1 MGITGLHGLL
11 KSIQK
16 PCNVKKF
23 AGQTLGVDAYGWLH
37 RGTAACAYEIAL
49 GRPTTKYVDFTIG
62 RLRMLQH
69 YGITPYI
76 VFDGGMLPSKEAI
89 EASRA
94 ARREESRK
102 LGEEHMRRGRTAE
115 AYQEFQKAVDVTPY
129 MARVLIEELK
139 KHKIK
144 YLVAP
149 YEADPQLVYLEKQGI
164 INGIISEDSDMLV
177 FGAKR
182 LLSKLDKN
190 GDCIEINRGDFAAC
204 RDISLIG
211 WTDENF
217 RHMCILSGCD
227 YLTNIPRMGLK
238 TAYRSIRKHKSVD
251 RVVKMVQ
258 FDGSSRVPPGY
269 LESFKRAELTFLHQ
283 RVFCP
288 TAKCLVM
295 LNPLPDG
302 GNGED
307 MPFVGAILDPD
318 VAIAIACGDLDPM
331 TKEPIEIK
339 PSYPERERLVRTGR
353 QSITSSDEK
362 KPAREIHEFFTPK
375 RVPLSELDP
384 NSMTPSPGPNR
395 PLVSRQNRYSLAANR
410 VSTPP
415 SITRSAASIPN
426 TPTDRARRTEAFLR
440 SASELPPPQ
449 VQKRQRLC
457 SDSDEESVAGNMAEV
472 SRFFAGPGETT
483 TTRKDTTSK
492 KRKSSKLHVF
502 SDQEAALSPGQA
514 ITKQHTATNDP
525 TKPLPSGR
533 PLPPLFLEEPI
544 SNTST
549 QESAVTLPTPSL
561 PTVADSRSVD
571 ANSDPSLFESVLDYN
586 VKRHNLK
593 LREKYAFNP
602 SEQSETAQSNRDDI
616 PTAPTRSSLPG
627 RCVKRTLSSQIR
639 PSPLQRLKQ
648 SALARSKSMTSLQP
662 RKLVDKPEDTPTATA
677 DEAADHLL
685 PPRNVSHGGS
695 EDMIT
700 PNSDNSADEKDDS
713 QEVAYSF
720 DFSQYAFKKA

>member
-1 MGITGLHGLL
+1 MGISGLHGLL

-16 PCNVKKF
+16 PCSIKKF

-37 RGTAACAYEIAL
+37 RGTIACAYELVL
-49 GRPTTKYVDFTIG
+49 GKPTTKYVDFAIG
-62 RLRMLQH
+62 RIRMLQH
-69 YGITPYI
+69 HGVTPYI
-76 VFDGGMLPSKEAI
+76 VFDGGMLPSKEAT

-94 ARREESRK
+94 ARREESKK

-190 GDCIEINRGDFAAC
+190 GDCIEINRGDFTAC

-227 YLTNIPRMGLK
+227 YLANIPKIGLK
-238 TAYRSIRKHKSVD
+238 TAYRSIRKHKTVD
-251 RVVKMVQ
+251 RVVKMIQ
-258 FDGSSRVPPGY
+258 FDGSNRVPPGY
-269 LESFKRAELTFLHQ
+269 LDNFNRAELTFLHQ

-288 TAKCLVM
+288 TTKALVM
-295 LNPLPDG
+295 LNPLRDG

-307 MPFVGAILDPD
+307 MPYIGAILEPHITIG
-318 VAIAIACGDLDPM
+318 IAYGDLDPI

-339 PSYPERERLVRTGR
+339 RSYPERERLVRTGR
-353 QSITSSDEK
+353 QSITSLDEK
-362 KPAREIHEFFTPK
+362 KPVREIQEFFTPK

-384 NSMTPSPGPNR
+384 NSMTPSSGPNR
-395 PLVSRQNRYSLAANR
+395 PLMSRHGRYSLAANR

-415 SITRSAASIPN
+415 SVTRSAASIPN

-440 SASELPPPQ
+440 SASELRPPQ

-457 SDSDEESVAGNMAEV
+457 SDADEESIAGAMTEV
-472 SRFFAGPGETT
+472 SRFFAGSGGPSAA
-483 TTRKDTTSK
+483 RKDTTSK
-492 KRKSSKLHVF
+492 KLKSSKLHVF
-502 SDQEAALSPGQA
+502 SDQEASISPSRGVA
-514 ITKQHTATNDP
+514 KENTADANSPQT
-525 TKPLPSGR
+525 LPSSQPLSTFHTEATPFTSSQGSSTR
-533 PLPPLFLEEPI
+533 PSKRESLLP
-544 SNTST
+544 SK
-549 QESAVTLPTPSL
+549 SASR
-561 PTVADSRSVD
+561 RSVD
-571 ANSDPSLFESVLDYN
+571 ADSDPALFESVLNYN
-586 VKRHNLK
+586 VERNNLN
-593 LREKYAFNP
+593 LREKYTFRP
-602 SEQSETAQSNRDDI
+602 SEQSETANQSSR
-616 PTAPTRSSLPG
+616 RSL
-627 RCVKRTLSSQIR
+627 KRTLSSQLR
-639 PSPLQRLKQ
+639 ATPLQRLKQ
-648 SALARSKSMTSLQP
+648 NALTRSKSMTCLQP
-662 RKLVDKPEDTPTATA
+662 PTPADKP
-677 DEAADHLL
+677 DESTKAPAITVAKAADPL
-685 PPRNVSHGGS
+685 PATRKTVSQGGS
-695 EDMIT
+695 EDMII
-700 PNSDNSADEKDDS
+700 PNSDNSVDEENDT
-713 QEVAYSF
+713 QGTVYSF
-720 DFSQYAFKKA
+720 DFSQYAFRKA

>member
-1 MGITGLHGLL
+1 MGISGLHGLL

-37 RGTAACAYEIAL
+37 RGTIACAYELVL
-49 GRPTTKYVDFTIG
+49 GKPTTKYVDFAIG
-62 RLRMLQH
+62 RIRMLQH
-69 YGITPYI
+69 YGVIPYI
-76 VFDGGMLPSKEAI
+76 VFDGGMLPSKEAT

-94 ARREESRK
+94 ARREESKK
-102 LGEEHMRRGRTAE
+102 LGEEHMRRGRTTE

-190 GDCIEINRGDFAAC
+190 GDCIEINRGDFTAC
-204 RDISLIG
+204 RDISMIG

-227 YLTNIPRMGLK
+227 YLTNIPKMGLK
-238 TAYRSIRKHKSVD
+238 TAYRSIRKHKTVD
-251 RVVKMVQ
+251 RVVRMVQ
-258 FDGSSRVPPGY
+258 FEGSNRVPPGY
-269 LESFKRAELTFLHQ
+269 LDNFKRAELTFLHQ

-288 TAKCLVM
+288 IAKALVM

-307 MPFVGAILDPD
+307 MPYIGTLLEPH
-318 VAIAIACGDLDPM
+318 VAIGIACGDLDPI

-339 PSYPERERLVRTGR
+339 RSYPERERLVRTGR

-362 KPAREIHEFFTPK
+362 KPVREIQEFFTPK
-375 RVPLSELDP
+375 RIPLSELDP
-384 NSMTPSPGPNR
+384 NSMTPSSGPNR
-395 PLVSRQNRYSLAANR
+395 PVMSRNGGRYSLAANR

-415 SITRSAASIPN
+415 SVTRSAASIPN

-457 SDSDEESVAGNMAEV
+457 SDASEENITGAMTEV
-472 SRFFAGPGETT
+472 SPFFVGSKQSPLS
-483 TTRKDTTSK
+483 RRDTTSK

-502 SDQEAALSPGQA
+502 SDQEAALSSSQGIANDNATTPNLLQA
-514 ITKQHTATNDP
+514 
-525 TKPLPSGR
+525 SSSSR
-533 PLPPLFLEEPI
+533 PLPPSFHAESNPI
-544 SNTST
+544 TNSQDSST
-549 QESAVTLPTPSL
+549 KLSKRDSPVASASANSQAVD
-561 PTVADSRSVD
+561 ADS
-571 ANSDPSLFESVLDYN
+571 DPALFESVLNYN
-586 VKRHNLK
+586 IERHNLN
-593 LREKYAFNP
+593 LREKYAFKP
-602 SEQSETAQSNRDDI
+602 SDQSEISNS
-616 PTAPTRSSLPG
+616 PSAKSL
-627 RCVKRTLSSQIR
+627 KRTLSSQLR
-639 PSPLQRLKQ
+639 ATPLQRLKQ
-648 SALARSKSMTSLQP
+648 NALSRSKSMTCLQP
-662 RKLVDKPEDTPTATA
+662 PKPTDDKPDDAAESPKMTTTQ
-677 DEAADHLL
+677 AADSL
-685 PPRNVSHGGS
+685 PALKNTISQGGS
-695 EDMIT
+695 EDMII
-700 PNSDNSADEKDDS
+700 PNSDNSVEEDDDS
-713 QEVAYSF
+713 QGAAYSF